1 MNTRIHESERKIQQ
15 KVKTVASQATISP
28 VMETLLRLGFIVRG
42 LIYGV
47 MGLLAFQVVLGRGG
61 KLTDPQGAIAA
72 IGNTTFGG
80 ILLYGILVGLAAYGL
95 WGLIRA
101 IFDPLH
107 KGTDAKGSVER
118 IGFAISGFSYL
129 GLGFA
134 TYNLIQ
140 GRASAAQNGAQS
152 AQLQHTAGAILS
164 KPWGG
169 WVVGFAAILMIIAG
183 YLEMKKGFDHGFHQQ
198 FNSYALTNDQ
208 RKIITRIGRFGEFA
222 RGVVYTLI
230 GLFLLVAAYTNNPSK
245 AQGID
250 GVFSSLLQQPF
261 GPWLLGIVALGLI
274 AFGFYS
280 MMSGVLLRLKRGAPH
295 A

>member
-1 MNTRIHESERKIQQ
+1 MNTGIHESQRKVQQ
-15 KVKTVASQATISP
+15 KVKTVANEATISP

-47 MGLLAFQVVLGRGG
+47 MGLLAFQVVLGGGG

-72 IGNTTFGG
+72 IGDTPLGG
-80 ILLYGILVGLAAYGL
+80 ILLYGILVGLVAYGL

-107 KGTDAKGSVER
+107 KGSDAKGSIER
-118 IGFAISGFSYL
+118 VGFAISGFSYL
-129 GLGFA
+129 GLGYA

-140 GRASAAQNGAQS
+140 GKASAAHNGAQS

-169 WVVGFAAILMIIAG
+169 WVVGFAALLIIIAG
-183 YLEMKKGFDHGFHQQ
+183 LLEMKRGFDHGFQQQ

-208 RKIITRIGRFGEFA
+208 RKIITRLGRFGEFA
-222 RGVVYTLI
+222 RGVVYALT
-230 GLFLLVAAYTNNPSK
+230 GLFLMVAAYTNNPGK

-274 AFGFYS
+274 AFGIYS
-280 MMSGVLLRLKRGAPH
+280 MMSGVLLRLKRGALH